1 MLCRIDG
8 CGNQVPSP
16 LQGESLCPE
25 HFFERA
31 FELARRS
38 LDDCQQGRALE
49 AAPIDWLFSNAGYAA
64 NQLLLDARSLSET
77 QRDSALQL
85 MLCLTN
91 LLEYLRHHSVAL
103 EPPDKREVNSSP
115 ASRPGPARQLP

>member
-1 MLCRIDG
+1 MRCRIDG
-8 CGNQVPSP
+8 CGNRVPSP
-16 LQGESLCPE
+16 LQGELLCPD
-25 HFFERA
+25 HFVERA
-31 FELARRS
+31 FEVARRS

-64 NQLLLDARSLSET
+64 NQLLLEAESLSDT
-77 QRDSALQL
+77 QRDDALQL

-103 EPPDKREVNSSP
+103 KPADAREVSSP
-115 ASRPGPARQLP
+115 TASRPGPARQLP